1 MEINYIQEIYHRYI
15 ETISSIHRLLNT
27 LKNLIEV
34 IPLNRKKCANKLSG
48 LRIKL
53 ESLVEITKKIKEF
66 IGIINEEK
74 KSELLKKMPWYF
86 EFLFAISNVAKD
98 YLFYSRYNIEEFVN
112 SCKFVGQNMIKLN
125 GMEGFLYSENEM
137 IEQLYQLSS
146 DLKSIIERYEISLG
160 NELFQSGYQKKL
172 NIPLNLIFDLV
183 TFKVRDWPGLNDI
196 WACAACYLASLEVA
210 VNKGY
215 NKLKLKDQ
223 NSDREKSFK
232 YKLDKITKYL
242 KQKGVEITKIE
253 KNLVSV
259 FYDYRNKVL
268 HGGYIPNDE
277 EFEYIKKIIPKFI
290 EDMKIHFL

>member
-15 ETISSIHRLLNT
+15 EIISSIHRLLNN
-27 LKNLIEV
+27 LINLIEV
-34 IPLNRKKCANKLSG
+34 IPLNRIKCANELSG
-48 LRIKL
+48 LRTKI

-66 IGIINEEK
+66 IGMINEEK
-74 KSELLKKMPWYF
+74 KSELLKKIPWYF

-98 YLFYSRYNIEEFVN
+98 YLFYSRYNIEKFAN
-112 SCKFVGQNMIKLN
+112 SCKFLGQNMIKLK
-125 GMEGFLYSENEM
+125 GMEDFLYSENEM
-137 IEQLYQLSS
+137 VEQLYQLSS
-146 DLKSIIERYEISLG
+146 DLKSIIERFEIFLE

-215 NKLKLKDQ
+215 NKLKQKDQ
-223 NSDREKSFK
+223 NSDKEKSFK

-242 KQKGVEITKIE
+242 KQRGVVITKIE
-253 KNLVSV
+253 KNLVSI

-268 HGGYIPNDE
+268 HGGYIPNDD

-290 EDMKIHFL
+290 EDMKILFY